1 MMRLACAC
9 DGSSVTQSLHLAPVD
24 RVSCAE
30 LLNVPSCPWLKPAR
44 SGESEGHQGAGLAQ
58 RAPGEECGPGTPP
71 GGEAA
76 QAASQRNAR
85 PPTMQRNCIAELPR
99 CWPIGRQSLII
110 WRNAH
115 CKGCP
120 PKRLLNPIT
129 RCPPFPKTAL
139 SNTSNSRSPASPQE

>member
-1 MMRLACAC
+1 MPAMAPALRRVFIWLPWT
-9 DGSSVTQSLHLAPVD
+9 GSAAQNFSMSRVVHGLSLRD
-24 RVSCAE
+24 RGKARVIK
-30 LLNVPSCPWLKPAR
+30 VPGWHR
-44 SGESEGHQGAGLAQ
+44 GHQERSAALA
-58 RAPGEECGPGTPP
+58 PP
-71 GGEAA
+71 GGEAV

-85 PPTMQRNCIAELPR
+85 PPTMQRNCMAELPR